1 MAPQKP
7 THHPPLLG
15 SFEDIG
21 RDVAH
26 EVIKAPTDIGEKVLE
41 SLVGGSST
49 KGQKQ
54 VTPSGE
60 SVRKGQKQDGALGAM
75 EETSDIK
82 VKKAIARAALEQLA
96 GHTEQKPLSVF
107 EEKQREEQEIKKQEK
122 EQQKKT
128 AFAEVPK
135 IATKK
140 RRGDLYGIK
149 GKSSTEMSKN
159 VRQD

>member
-1 MAPQKP
+1 MAPPKAG
-7 THHPPLLG
+7 HRPPIIG

-21 RDVAH
+21 KDVAH
-26 EVIKAPTDIGEKVLE
+26 EVAKAPVDIAGKILE
-41 SLVGGSST
+41 SLTGGSSV

-54 VTPSGE
+54 TPATGGE
-60 SVRKGQKQDGALGAM
+60 SQTKKPDGALGAM
-75 EETSDIK
+75 EQTDDMK

-96 GHTEQKPLSVF
+96 GHAEQKPSSVF
-107 EEKQREEQEIKKQEK
+107 EEKQKE
-122 EQQKKT
+122 EQQKKQAEQEQAKKS
-128 AFAEVPK
+128 AFAEMPK
-135 IATKK
+135 MSSKK

>member
-1 MAPQKP
+1 M
-7 THHPPLLG
+7 TPPKTGHRLPIVG

-21 RDVAH
+21 KDVVHQA
-26 EVIKAPTDIGEKVLE
+26 VQAPVDIAGKVLE
-41 SLVGGSST
+41 SLTGGSA

-54 VTPSGE
+54 PMQSGGE
-60 SVRKGQKQDGALGAM
+60 SQAKKPDGALGAM
-75 EETSDIK
+75 EETNDMK

-96 GHTEQKPLSVF
+96 GHTEQKPTSIF
-107 EEKQREEQEIKKQEK
+107 EEKQKE
-122 EQQKKT
+122 EQQKKQAEAT
-128 AFAEVPK
+128 QAKKAAFSEMPK
-135 IATKK
+135 MSSKK

>member
-7 THHPPLLG
+7 AHRPVMIG

-41 SLVGGSST
+41 SLTGGSST
-49 KGQKQ
+49 KGQHQ
-54 VTPSGE
+54 TIPNGE
-60 SVRKGQKQDGALGAM
+60 AAKGQKSDGALGAM
-75 EETSDIK
+75 EETKDVK

-96 GHTEQKPLSVF
+96 GHTEQKPMSVF
-107 EEKQREEQEIKKQEK
+107 EEKQKEEQEKKQFEK
-122 EQQKKT
+122 EQAKKAT
-128 AFAEVPK
+128 FAEVPK
-135 IATKK
+135 VASKK

>member
-1 MAPQKP
+1 M
-7 THHPPLLG
+7 LG

-21 RDVAH
+21 KDV
-26 EVIKAPTDIGEKVLE
+26 VKQTVQAPVDIAGKVLE
-41 SLVGGSST
+41 SLTGGSV

-54 VTPSGE
+54 VQSGAE
-60 SVRKGQKQDGALGAM
+60 DAGVKNLDGALGAM
-75 EETSDIK
+75 EQTDDMK

-96 GHTEQKPLSVF
+96 GHSEQKPPSVF
-107 EEKQREEQEIKKQEK
+107 EEKKKEEQEKKQA
-122 EQQKKT
+122 EQEQAKK
-128 AFAEVPK
+128 AALAEVPK
-135 IATKK
+135 MSSKK

>member
-1 MAPQKP
+1 MAPPKVR
-7 THHPPLLG
+7 PPMLG

-21 RDVAH
+21 KDV
-26 EVIKAPTDIGEKVLE
+26 VKQTVQAPVDIAGKVLE
-41 SLVGGSST
+41 SLTGGSSV

-54 VTPSGE
+54 AQQISTE
-60 SVRKGQKQDGALGAM
+60 SHTQKPDGALGQM
-75 EETSDIK
+75 EETNDIK

-96 GHTEQKPLSVF
+96 GHTEQKPSSVF
-107 EEKQREEQEIKKQEK
+107 EEKKKE
-122 EQQKKT
+122 EQQKKQ
-128 AFAEVPK
+128 AEEEQAKKAALAEVPK
-135 IATKK
+135 MSSKK

>member
-1 MAPQKP
+1 MR
-7 THHPPLLG
+7 PPIIG

-21 RDVAH
+21 KDVAR
-26 EVIKAPTDIGEKVLE
+26 EVTKAPVDIAGKVLE
-41 SLVGGSST
+41 SLTGGSSV

-54 VTPSGE
+54 ATTGAGNEGTKKP
-60 SVRKGQKQDGALGAM
+60 DGALGAM
-75 EETSDIK
+75 EETNDKK

-96 GHTEQKPLSVF
+96 GHAQKEMPSIF
-107 EEKQREEQEIKKQEK
+107 EEKQKE
-122 EQQKKT
+122 EQQKKQVDQEQAKKA
-128 AFAEVPK
+128 AFAEMPK
-135 IATKK
+135 MSSKK

>member
-1 MAPQKP
+1 MAPPKVR
-7 THHPPLLG
+7 PPMLG

-21 RDVAH
+21 RDVAR
-26 EVIKAPTDIGEKVLE
+26 EVVKAPTDIGEKVLE

-54 VTPSGE
+54 VTPSSGE
-60 SVRKGQKQDGALGAM
+60 SARKGQKQDGALGAM
-75 EETSDIK
+75 EETSDMK

-107 EEKQREEQEIKKQEK
+107 EEKKKEDQEK
-122 EQQKKT
+122 KNLEQAQAKKAALT
-128 AFAEVPK
+128 EVPK
-135 IATKK
+135 VSTKK